1 MEREHPKI
9 QVDDIE
15 DILFIQNG
23 IKDLIASYI
32 QKYLD
37 GDTDDELKS
46 QVTSIVTNVFII
58 HFTKLFVYK

>member
-23 IKDLIASYI
+23 IKDLISSYI

-37 GDTDDELKS
+37 CDTDDELKYKCIYY
-46 QVTSIVTNVFII
+46 SIHGNILC
-58 HFTKLFVYK
+58 K